1 MPGFARLLGIAAPFA
16 GPDGP
21 FHRQNASRR
30 GPAAVKPNTKRTRA
44 AGGTNGHESR
54 VSSHAIAIFGRST
67 APLAQRAPQGTRVTG
82 GSARMAAMDAAWQP
96 PAPTGSWTVSRR
108 LVLRPVPWDA
118 VQAITAGRRLP
129 GWADDYP
136 AEGDAMIAGLLFRAG
151 PAAWPGANQAW
162 GHRQV
167 VERTT
172 GLVVGGI
179 GFAGPPGAAGEVELG
194 YGIVP
199 SRQGRGYATEAVA
212 AMAAVAWADPVVEAV
227 VATTATGNAA
237 SRRVLEKAGFRLVAA
252 DEELRFRLPR
262 PR

>member
-1 MPGFARLLGIAAPFA
+1 
-16 GPDGP
+16 
-21 FHRQNASRR
+21 
-30 GPAAVKPNTKRTRA
+30 
-44 AGGTNGHESR
+44 
-54 VSSHAIAIFGRST
+54 
-67 APLAQRAPQGTRVTG
+67 
-82 GSARMAAMDAAWQP
+82 MDAAWQS
-96 PAPTGSWTVSRR
+96 PAATGSWTVSRR

-136 AEGDAMIAGLLFRAG
+136 AEGDAVIAGLLFRAG

-167 VERTT
+167 VERAT

-179 GFAGPPGAAGEVELG
+179 GFAGPPGAPGEVELG

-199 SRQGRGYATEAVA
+199 SRQGRGYATEAVT
-212 AMAAVAWADPVVEAV
+212 AMVAVAWADPEVEAV
-227 VATTATGNAA
+227 VATTATSNEA
-237 SRRVLEKAGFRLVAA
+237 SRRVLEKAGFQLVVT

>member
-1 MPGFARLLGIAAPFA
+1 
-16 GPDGP
+16 
-21 FHRQNASRR
+21 
-30 GPAAVKPNTKRTRA
+30 
-44 AGGTNGHESR
+44 
-54 VSSHAIAIFGRST
+54 
-67 APLAQRAPQGTRVTG
+67 
-82 GSARMAAMDAAWQP
+82 MDAALGP

-118 VQAITAGRRLP
+118 VQAIAAGRRLP

-136 AEGDAMIAGLLFRAG
+136 TEGDAIIAGLLFRAG

-167 VERTT
+167 VERAT

-179 GFAGPPGAAGEVELG
+179 GFAGPPSVAGDVELG

-212 AMAAVAWADPVVEAV
+212 AMVAVAWAAPVVEAV
-227 VATTATGNAA
+227 VATTDTSNAA
-237 SRRVLEKAGFRLVAA
+237 SRRVLEKAGFQFVGV
-252 DEELRFRLPR
+252 DEELHFRLSR

>member
-1 MPGFARLLGIAAPFA
+1 M
-16 GPDGP
+16 
-21 FHRQNASRR
+21 
-30 GPAAVKPNTKRTRA
+30 T
-44 AGGTNGHESR
+44 
-54 VSSHAIAIFGRST
+54 
-67 APLAQRAPQGTRVTG
+67 
-82 GSARMAAMDAAWQP
+82 
-96 PAPTGSWTVSRR
+96 RR

-167 VERTT
+167 LERAT
-172 GLVVGGI
+172 GQVVGGI
-179 GFAGPPGAAGEVELG
+179 GFAGPPGAAGQVELG

-199 SRQGRGYATEAVA
+199 SRQGRGYATEALL
-212 AMAAVAWADPVVEAV
+212 AMVAVAWADPLVEAV
-227 VATTATGNAA
+227 VATTSTGNEA
-237 SRRVLEKAGFRLVAA
+237 SQRVLEKAGFELVAA

-262 PR
+262 PG